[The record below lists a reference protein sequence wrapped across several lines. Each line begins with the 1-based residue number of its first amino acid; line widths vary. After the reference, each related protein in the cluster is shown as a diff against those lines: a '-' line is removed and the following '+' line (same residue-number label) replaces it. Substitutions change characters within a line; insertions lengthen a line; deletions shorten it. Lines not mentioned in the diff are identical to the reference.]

1 MVEWLPFSG
10 AEFQQAR
17 PQTLQTPLIAAAFFG
32 HTGIVRMLLERAP
45 NTDVDYID
53 FNAMSAMLVAAQ
65 CHHFQIIRTLAD
77 HGGVV

>member
-1 MVEWLPFSG
+1 
-10 AEFQQAR
+10 
-17 PQTLQTPLIAAAFFG
+17 
-32 HTGIVRMLLERAP
+32 MLLERAP

-53 FNAMSAMLVAAQ
+53 SNAISAMLAAAQ